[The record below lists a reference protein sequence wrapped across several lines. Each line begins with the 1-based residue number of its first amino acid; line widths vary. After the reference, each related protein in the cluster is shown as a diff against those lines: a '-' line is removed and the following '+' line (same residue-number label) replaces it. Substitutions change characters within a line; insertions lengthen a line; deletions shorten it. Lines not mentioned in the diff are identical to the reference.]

1 MPTLTPATP
10 GALRKSDVREAN
22 ERLVLNIIRQTP
34 EISRAGIV
42 RTTGF
47 SPSTVTFIVNRMMR
61 DELVY
66 EVESQGP
73 PQVGRRP
80 VALRL
85 RPEAKIVVGVEI
97 SPHQARIV
105 TADLDGNILA
115 RRVARRQADH
125 HHFLARIRAAI
136 QTLTEG
142 ISGGRLLGIGVSLP
156 GTIDR
161 ATGRVIAAE
170 NLGWF
175 DVEAGRILS
184 EGVAANF
191 YFENDAKL
199 GALAERWFCE
209 PGSKPLENFVFV
221 VMRQGLGTGVM
232 IEGRLFHGASGEA
245 SEFGHTSLYADGRR
259 CVCGNIGCW
268 EEYASERALERLYAE
283 QRGSGNGAGRQGAAE
298 ILRMARKGD
307 PFALAAL
314 REMARCVGIGF
325 ANLDA
330 AFNPEAIV
338 ISGYLATGWDL
349 VEEWVWEALRSRA
362 PRHRIGNLR
371 IIPARH
377 GADSQLMGTVALAL
391 DRFFT
396 QPGDGNAN
404 SAPPRSVQA

>member
-1 MPTLTPATP
+1 MPTFTPPTP

-47 SPSTVTFIVNRMMR
+47 SASTVTFIVNRMMR
-61 DELVY
+61 DGLLY
-66 EVESQGP
+66 EAESQGP

-85 RPEAKIVVGVEI
+85 RPEAGIVVGVEV

-105 TADLDGNILA
+105 TADLNGHILA
-115 RRVARRQADH
+115 RSAVPWHTDH
-125 HHFLARIRAAI
+125 HLFLARLKAAI
-136 QTLTEG
+136 HTLTAG
-142 ISGGRLLGIGVSLP
+142 ISNGCLLGIGVSLP

-161 ATGRVIAAE
+161 TTGRVIAAE
-170 NLGWF
+170 NLGWV

-191 YFENDAKL
+191 YFENDAKV

-209 PGSKPLENFVFV
+209 PGSKPLENFIFV

-245 SEFGHTSLYADGRR
+245 SEFGHTSIYADGRR

-268 EEYASERALERLYAE
+268 EEYASGRALERLFAE
-283 QRGSGNGAGRQGAAE
+283 QRGSGRGARPPGAAE
-298 ILRMARKGD
+298 ILRIARKGD
-307 PFALAAL
+307 PLALAAL
-314 REMARCVGIGF
+314 REMARYVGIGF

-338 ISGYLATGWDL
+338 IGGYLASGWDL

-362 PRHRIGNLR
+362 PGHHIDRLR

-377 GADSQLMGTVALAL
+377 GADSTLMGAVALAL
-391 DRFFT
+391 TQFFT
-396 QPGDGNAN
+396 QAGDGNGN
-404 SAPPRSVQA
+404 SAPPKSVHV